1 MKKIIMCLS
10 IVALA
15 SCKSNNIIT
24 SSNYSVSEKENV
36 LRENN
41 SCFSTVSIIGGAS
54 LAAERE
60 KEAML
65 KKKME
70 KREKALNNIDGIDVT
85 RIKDADG
92 NVLFKAVVQNELLFA
107 FDSFELSEDA
117 KGILDKLIPVIEDVP
132 DTKLKII
139 GHTDNIG
146 GKSYNDNL
154 SLNRAKSVASY
165 LSAGGIDRNSIIEQG
180 KGFSQPV
187 ADNTTEQGRAKNRSV
202 ELQYMILG
210 ESDTAQNEKK
220 S

>member
-1 MKKIIMCLS
+1 MCLS

-70 KREKALNNIDGIDVT
+70 KREKALNNINGIDVT

-187 ADNTTEQGRAKNRSV
+187 ADNTTEQGRAKNRRV
-202 ELQYMILG
+202 EIFIN
-210 ESDTAQNEKK
+210 NEIKQ
-220 S
+220 

>member
-1 MKKIIMCLS
+1 MCLS

-132 DTKLKII
+132 NTKLKII

-187 ADNTTEQGRAKNRSV
+187 ADNTTEQGRAKNRRV
-202 ELQYMILG
+202 EIFIN
-210 ESDTAQNEKK
+210 NEIKQ
-220 S
+220 

>member
-92 NVLFKAVVQNELLFA
+92 NVL
-107 FDSFELSEDA
+107 
-117 KGILDKLIPVIEDVP
+117 I
-132 DTKLKII
+132 
-139 GHTDNIG
+139 
-146 GKSYNDNL
+146 
-154 SLNRAKSVASY
+154 
-165 LSAGGIDRNSIIEQG
+165 
-180 KGFSQPV
+180 
-187 ADNTTEQGRAKNRSV
+187 
-202 ELQYMILG
+202 
-210 ESDTAQNEKK
+210 
-220 S
+220 

>member
-1 MKKIIMCLS
+1 MCLS

-165 LSAGGIDRNSIIEQG
+165 LSAGGIDRNSILEQG

-187 ADNTTEQGRAKNRSV
+187 ADNTTEQGRAKNRRV
-202 ELQYMILG
+202 EIFIN
-210 ESDTAQNEKK
+210 NEIKQ
-220 S
+220 

>member
-1 MKKIIMCLS
+1 MCLS

-117 KGILDKLIPVIEDVP
+117 KGILDKQIPVIEDVQ
-132 DTKLKII
+132 DTILKII
-139 GHTDNIG
+139 GHIDNIG

-187 ADNTTEQGRAKNRSV
+187 ADNTTEQGRAKNRRV
-202 ELQYMILG
+202 EIFIN
-210 ESDTAQNEKK
+210 NEIKQ
-220 S
+220 

>member
-54 LAAERE
+54 LAAEKE

-117 KGILDKLIPVIEDVP
+117 KGMLDKLIPVIEDVP
-132 DTKLKII
+132 NTKLKII

-165 LSAGGIDRNSIIEQG
+165 LSAGGIDRNNIIEQG

-187 ADNTTEQGRAKNRSV
+187 ADNMTEQGRAKNRRV
-202 ELQYMILG
+202 EIFIN
-210 ESDTAQNEKK
+210 NEIKQ
-220 S
+220 

>member
-1 MKKIIMCLS
+1 MCLS

-180 KGFSQPV
+180 KGFSQPG
-187 ADNTTEQGRAKNRSV
+187 ADNTTEQGRAKNRRV
-202 ELQYMILG
+202 EIFIN
-210 ESDTAQNEKK
+210 NEIKQ
-220 S
+220 

>member
-1 MKKIIMCLS
+1 M
-10 IVALA
+10 
-15 SCKSNNIIT
+15 
-24 SSNYSVSEKENV
+24 
-36 LRENN
+36 RENN

-187 ADNTTEQGRAKNRSV
+187 ADNTTEQGRAKNRRV
-202 ELQYMILG
+202 EIFIN
-210 ESDTAQNEKK
+210 NEIKQ
-220 S
+220 

>member
-1 MKKIIMCLS
+1 MCLS

-54 LAAERE
+54 LAAEKE

-117 KGILDKLIPVIEDVP
+117 KGMLDKLIPIIEDVP
-132 DTKLKII
+132 STKLKII

-165 LSAGGIDRNSIIEQG
+165 LSAGGIDRNNIIEQG

-187 ADNTTEQGRAKNRSV
+187 ADNMTEQGRAKNRRV
-202 ELQYMILG
+202 EIFIN
-210 ESDTAQNEKK
+210 NEIKQ
-220 S
+220 

>member
-60 KEAML
+60 KDAML

-187 ADNTTEQGRAKNRSV
+187 ADNTTEQGRAKNRRV
-202 ELQYMILG
+202 EIFIN
-210 ESDTAQNEKK
+210 NEIKQ
-220 S
+220 

>member
-10 IVALA
+10 IVALT

-54 LAAERE
+54 LAAEKE

-92 NVLFKAVVQNELLFA
+92 NVSFKAVVQNELLFA

-117 KGILDKLIPVIEDVP
+117 KGMLDKLIPVIEDVP
-132 DTKLKII
+132 GTKLKII

-146 GKSYNDNL
+146 DKSYNDNL

-187 ADNTTEQGRAKNRSV
+187 ADNTTEQGRAKNRRV
-202 ELQYMILG
+202 EIFIN
-210 ESDTAQNEKK
+210 NEIK
-220 S
+220 

>member
-1 MKKIIMCLS
+1 MCLS

-65 KKKME
+65 KKKMG

-187 ADNTTEQGRAKNRSV
+187 ADNTTEQGRAKNRRV
-202 ELQYMILG
+202 EIFIN
-210 ESDTAQNEKK
+210 NEIKQ
-220 S
+220 

>member
-1 MKKIIMCLS
+1 MTFSTFLIVL
-10 IVALA
+10 IVAYAIYYGIIIFLDL
-15 SCKSNNIIT
+15 SKKNI
-24 SSNYSVSEKENV
+24 SEEKEQNYS
-36 LRENN
+36 
-41 SCFSTVSIIGGAS
+41 
-54 LAAERE
+54 
-60 KEAML
+60 
-65 KKKME
+65 
-70 KREKALNNIDGIDVT
+70 NIEIDE
-85 RIKDADG
+85 DE
-92 NVLFKAVVQNELLFA
+92 FKAVVQNELLFA

-187 ADNTTEQGRAKNRSV
+187 ADNTTEQGRAKNRRV
-202 ELQYMILG
+202 EIFIN
-210 ESDTAQNEKK
+210 NEIKQ
-220 S
+220 

>member
-1 MKKIIMCLS
+1 MCLS

-36 LRENN
+36 LCENN

-187 ADNTTEQGRAKNRSV
+187 ADNTTEQGRAKNRRV
-202 ELQYMILG
+202 EIFIN
-210 ESDTAQNEKK
+210 NEIKQ
-220 S
+220 

>member
-1 MKKIIMCLS
+1 MCLS

-187 ADNTTEQGRAKNRSV
+187 ADNTTEKKKKKNRRV
-202 ELQYMILG
+202 EIFIN
-210 ESDTAQNEKK
+210 NEIKQ
-220 S
+220 

>member
-1 MKKIIMCLS
+1 MCLS

-117 KGILDKLIPVIEDVP
+117 KGILDKQIPVIEDVQ
-132 DTKLKII
+132 DTILKII

-187 ADNTTEQGRAKNRSV
+187 ADNTTEQGRAKNRRV
-202 ELQYMILG
+202 EIFIN
-210 ESDTAQNEKK
+210 NEIKQ
-220 S
+220 

>member
-117 KGILDKLIPVIEDVP
+117 KGILDKLIPIIEDVP

-187 ADNTTEQGRAKNRSV
+187 ADNTTEQGRAKNRRV
-202 ELQYMILG
+202 EIFIN
-210 ESDTAQNEKK
+210 NEIKQ
-220 S
+220 

>member
-187 ADNTTEQGRAKNRSV
+187 ADNTTEQGRAKNRRV
-202 ELQYMILG
+202 EIFIN
-210 ESDTAQNEKK
+210 NEIK
-220 S
+220 

>member
-1 MKKIIMCLS
+1 MCLS

-117 KGILDKLIPVIEDVP
+117 KGILDKLIPIIEDVP

-187 ADNTTEQGRAKNRSV
+187 ADNTTEQGRAKNRRV
-202 ELQYMILG
+202 EIFIN
-210 ESDTAQNEKK
+210 NEIKQ
-220 S
+220 

>member
-1 MKKIIMCLS
+1 MCLS

-187 ADNTTEQGRAKNRSV
+187 ADNTTEQGRAKNRRV
-202 ELQYMILG
+202 EIFIN
-210 ESDTAQNEKK
+210 NEIK
-220 S
+220 

>member
-1 MKKIIMCLS
+1 MCLS

-24 SSNYSVSEKENV
+24 SSNYSVREKENV

-187 ADNTTEQGRAKNRSV
+187 ADNTTEQGRAKNRRV
-202 ELQYMILG
+202 EIFIN
-210 ESDTAQNEKK
+210 NEIKQ
-220 S
+220 

>member
-1 MKKIIMCLS
+1 MCLS

-154 SLNRAKSVASY
+154 SLNRAKSVVSY

-187 ADNTTEQGRAKNRSV
+187 ADNTTEQGRAKNRRV
-202 ELQYMILG
+202 EIFIN
-210 ESDTAQNEKK
+210 NEIKQ
-220 S
+220 

>member
-187 ADNTTEQGRAKNRSV
+187 ADNTTEQGRAKNRRV
-202 ELQYMILG
+202 EIFINNANQQLKT
-210 ESDTAQNEKK
+210 SSN

>member
-1 MKKIIMCLS
+1 MCLS

-187 ADNTTEQGRAKNRSV
+187 ADNTTKQGRAKNRRV
-202 ELQYMILG
+202 EIFIN
-210 ESDTAQNEKK
+210 NEIKQ
-220 S
+220 

>member
-1 MKKIIMCLS
+1 MCLS

-24 SSNYSVSEKENV
+24 SSNYSVSEKENI

-187 ADNTTEQGRAKNRSV
+187 ADNTTEQGRAKNRRV
-202 ELQYMILG
+202 EIFIN
-210 ESDTAQNEKK
+210 NEIKQ
-220 S
+220 

>member
-1 MKKIIMCLS
+1 MCLS

-187 ADNTTEQGRAKNRSV
+187 ADNTTEQGRAKNRRV
-202 ELQYMILG
+202 EIFINNANQQLKTS
-210 ESDTAQNEKK
+210 SDSCFK
-220 S
+220 SL

>member
-65 KKKME
+65 KKKMG

-187 ADNTTEQGRAKNRSV
+187 ADNTTEQGRAKNRRV
-202 ELQYMILG
+202 EIFIN
-210 ESDTAQNEKK
+210 NEIKQ
-220 S
+220 

>member
-1 MKKIIMCLS
+1 MCLS

-187 ADNTTEQGRAKNRSV
+187 TDNTTEQGRAKNRRV
-202 ELQYMILG
+202 EIFIN
-210 ESDTAQNEKK
+210 NEIKQ
-220 S
+220 

>member
-187 ADNTTEQGRAKNRSV
+187 ADNMTEQGRAKNRRV
-202 ELQYMILG
+202 EIFIN
-210 ESDTAQNEKK
+210 NEIKQ
-220 S
+220 

>member
-187 ADNTTEQGRAKNRSV
+187 ADNTTEQGRAKNRRV
-202 ELQYMILG
+202 EIFY
-210 ESDTAQNEKK
+210 
-220 S
+220 

>member
-1 MKKIIMCLS
+1 MKKIIMCLN

-187 ADNTTEQGRAKNRSV
+187 ADNTTEQGRAKNRRV
-202 ELQYMILG
+202 EIFIN
-210 ESDTAQNEKK
+210 NEIKQ
-220 S
+220 

>member
-41 SCFSTVSIIGGAS
+41 SCFSTVSFIGGAS

-187 ADNTTEQGRAKNRSV
+187 ADNTTEQGRAKNRRV
-202 ELQYMILG
+202 EIFIN
-210 ESDTAQNEKK
+210 NEIKQ
-220 S
+220 

>member
-1 MKKIIMCLS
+1 MCLS

-117 KGILDKLIPVIEDVP
+117 KGILDKLIPMPEDVP

-187 ADNTTEQGRAKNRSV
+187 ADNTTEQGRAKNRRV
-202 ELQYMILG
+202 EIFIN
-210 ESDTAQNEKK
+210 NEIKQ
-220 S
+220 

>member
-1 MKKIIMCLS
+1 MCLS

-70 KREKALNNIDGIDVT
+70 KRKKALNNIDGIDVT

-187 ADNTTEQGRAKNRSV
+187 ADNTTEQGRAKNRRV
-202 ELQYMILG
+202 EIFIN
-210 ESDTAQNEKK
+210 NEIKQ
-220 S
+220 

>member
-1 MKKIIMCLS
+1 MCLS

-132 DTKLKII
+132 DTKLKIM

-187 ADNTTEQGRAKNRSV
+187 ADNTTEQGRAKNRRV
-202 ELQYMILG
+202 EIFIN
-210 ESDTAQNEKK
+210 NEIKQ
-220 S
+220 

>member
-132 DTKLKII
+132 NTKLKII

-187 ADNTTEQGRAKNRSV
+187 ADNTTEQGRAKNRRV
-202 ELQYMILG
+202 EIFIN
-210 ESDTAQNEKK
+210 NEIKQ
-220 S
+220 

>member
-1 MKKIIMCLS
+1 MCLS

-187 ADNTTEQGRAKNRSV
+187 ADNTTEQGRAKNRRV
-202 ELQYMILG
+202 EIFI
-210 ESDTAQNEKK
+210 NK
-220 S
+220 

>member
-54 LAAERE
+54 LAAEKE

-117 KGILDKLIPVIEDVP
+117 KGMLDKLIPVIEDVP
-132 DTKLKII
+132 STKLKII

-165 LSAGGIDRNSIIEQG
+165 LSAGGIDRNNIIEQG

-187 ADNTTEQGRAKNRSV
+187 ADNMTEQGRAKNRRV
-202 ELQYMILG
+202 EIFIN
-210 ESDTAQNEKK
+210 NEIKQ
-220 S
+220 

>member
-54 LAAERE
+54 LAAEKE

-107 FDSFELSEDA
+107 FDSFELSENA
-117 KGILDKLIPVIEDVP
+117 KGMLDKLIPVIEDVP
-132 DTKLKII
+132 GTKLKII

-187 ADNTTEQGRAKNRSV
+187 ADNTTEQGRAKNRRV
-202 ELQYMILG
+202 EIFIN
-210 ESDTAQNEKK
+210 NEIKQ
-220 S
+220 